1 MKTKTIK
8 ARALYEAEFSIK
20 IDTSHHDHASE
31 LHYEAYE
38 KAEREASE
46 FAKLVNFP
54 DGHFELTDIQ
64 IIDETF

>member
-8 ARALYEAEFSIK
+8 VIASYEAEFSIK
-20 IDTSHHDHASE
+20 IDTSHHDHESE

-46 FAKLVNFP
+46 FAKSVNFP
-54 DGHFELTDIQ
+54 DGHFELTDVQ
-64 IIDETF
+64 VVDEIF

>member
-1 MKTKTIK
+1 MKTRTFKVI
-8 ARALYEAEFSIK
+8 ASYEAEFSIE
-20 IDTSHHDHASE
+20 IDTSLHDHKSE
-31 LHYEAYE
+31 LHYEAYA

-46 FAKLVNFP
+46 FAKSVNFP